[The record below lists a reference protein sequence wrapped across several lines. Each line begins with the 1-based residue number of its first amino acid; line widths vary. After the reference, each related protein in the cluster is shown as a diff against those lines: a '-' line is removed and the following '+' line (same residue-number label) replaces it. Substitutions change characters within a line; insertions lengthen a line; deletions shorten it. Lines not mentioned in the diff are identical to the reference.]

1 MGDHGPAYPHG
12 KMSPFHL
19 GLHVPLIIHLPG
31 AAPLVSEA
39 LVSELDLLPTLVDV
53 LGLHYDSPLH
63 GISLRPLVEGRA
75 EAKGHDFIF
84 SEVSGRSL
92 NQPVG
97 MEERSV
103 LDATHQLIVR
113 AKLNEPR
120 VINADLRDMKP
131 WLNRIYG
138 EIVRVKDSNPEPWRI
153 LSEMDPRKLGGK
165 PPAIELYDLKNDPD
179 ELHNLASDPAQQP
192 QLQKLYSA
200 LKKWSSETRD
210 SGAPL
215 PELP

>member
-1 MGDHGPAYPHG
+1 
-12 KMSPFHL
+12 
-19 GLHVPLIIHLPG
+19 
-31 AAPLVSEA
+31 
-39 LVSELDLLPTLVDV
+39 
-53 LGLHYDSPLH
+53 
-63 GISLRPLVEGRA
+63 
-75 EAKGHDFIF
+75 
-84 SEVSGRSL
+84 
-92 NQPVG
+92 
-97 MEERSV
+97 
-103 LDATHQLIVR
+103 
-113 AKLNEPR
+113 
-120 VINADLRDMKP
+120 MKP

-179 ELHNLASDPAQQP
+179 ELHNLARDPAQRP